1 MTPRARTTRSLPGRR
16 LTATALGLATAVA
29 LTACGGGTGSDG
41 ANGEESASAAPQGV
55 VTEKAAA
62 AVMANYEKV
71 NNKANAALDEKLLG
85 TVEGGQVHAMDKA
98 NYTLVPTFSAKD
110 RKAYAKPFSYTDPQ
124 YVIPEKGVGDWFAVR
139 AGSSEN
145 EKSSVLLVFDKVG
158 GTYKMVLSLWADSGE
173 PFPKL
178 AVGKGGLAQAV
189 APGTKV
195 GKLAPSDVATAY
207 EDLLETGGTKE
218 GKGLASTGPVEE
230 ALKTYKKSSTKGG
243 ADGAAT
249 VKFFAKTPADPDVYA
264 LRTADG
270 GVLALFPA
278 SHTQETLL
286 KPAYRSNASLVPS
299 DTQSALGATRGPLI
313 TDTFQGQ
320 GVAELTPKAARITA
334 VDFQHV
340 DSR

>member
-1 MTPRARTTRSLPGRR
+1 MT
-16 LTATALGLATAVA
+16 TAVA
-29 LTACGGGTGSDG
+29 LTACGGGADADG
-41 ANGEESASAAPQGV
+41 ANADGSTSAAPQGV
-55 VTEKAAA
+55 VTKKAAA
-62 AVMANYEKV
+62 AVMDNYEKV

-85 TVEGGQVHAMDKA
+85 TVEGGQVYAMDKA
-98 NYTLVPTFSAKD
+98 NYRLVPTFSAKD
-110 RKAYAKPFSYTDPQ
+110 QKAYAKPFSYRNRQ
-124 YVIPEKGVGDWFAVR
+124 YVIPEKGAGDWFAVQ
-139 AGSSEN
+139 ASSSES
-145 EKSSVLLVFDKVG
+145 EKSSVLLVFDKVD

-178 AVGKGGLAQAV
+178 AVGQGGLAQAV
-189 APGTKV
+189 AADTKV

-207 EDLLETGGTKE
+207 EDLLATGGTKE
-218 GKGLASTGPVEE
+218 GKNLASTEPVEG
-230 ALKTYKKSSTKGG
+230 ALKTYKNTSTKGG

-249 VKFFAKTPADPDVYA
+249 VKFFAKTPATPDVYA

-286 KPAYRSNASLVPS
+286 KPAYRGAASLVPS
-299 DTQSALGATRGPLI
+299 DEQSALGATRGAII
-313 TDTFQGQ
+313 TDEFQGQ